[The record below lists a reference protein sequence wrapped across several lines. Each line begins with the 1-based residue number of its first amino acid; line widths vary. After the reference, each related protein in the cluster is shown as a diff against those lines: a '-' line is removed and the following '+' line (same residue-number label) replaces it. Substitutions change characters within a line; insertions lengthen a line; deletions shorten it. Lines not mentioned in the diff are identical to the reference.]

1 MRNRFFTILLSLSAA
16 IILLSG
22 SYAKW
27 EKELYING
35 SIRVVPDPAV
45 LTNMEDQLN
54 DLKMQLE
61 EQKIFEEQQRL
72 LAEQQKLLEQQ
83 RLLEEQGSMEQNEIE
98 QKSETDNSQ
107 ITEDILND
115 INQSF
120 NQDNAV
126 KNDIEEVSQNEN
138 NSYFP
143 KEINNNFGKEEP
155 EETSS
160 KSEVLINDSV
170 ELNNETNN
178 NENDPTE

>member
-61 EQKIFEEQQRL
+61 EQKNFEEQQRL
-72 LAEQQKLLEQQ
+72 LAEQQKLEQQ
-83 RLLEEQGSMEQNEIE
+83 RLLEEQGAMEQNDIE
-98 QKSETDNSQ
+98 QKLETDNSQ

-115 INQSF
+115 INQGF
-120 NQDNAV
+120 NQDNAF
-126 KNDIEEVSQNEN
+126 KNDIEEVSQDEN
-138 NSYFP
+138 YSYSLE
-143 KEINNNFGKEEP
+143 EINDNFGKEEP

-160 KSEVLINDSV
+160 KSEVLINDSA
-170 ELNNETNN
+170 ELNNGPDNN
-178 NENDPTE
+178 VNYPTE